1 MASRGVDFGKT
12 LPGGIWAA
20 LRSPARVDTEEDA
33 QTETETT
40 EQTQSETGKPE
51 DNPSHPN
58 YTGRPPN
65 GTFKKLARLWDE
77 KHTAQEAQG
86 KNGDKMPDV

>member
-1 MASRGVDFGKT
+1 MASGGVDFGKT

-20 LRSPARVDTEEDA
+20 LRSPACDPEEDA

-58 YTGRPPN
+58 YTGRPPD
-65 GTFKKLARLWDE
+65 GTFEKVARRWDE
-77 KHTAQEAQG
+77 KHAAQQAQG
-86 KNGDKMPDV
+86 KNGDKMPEV